1 MHTKNNANKNPISS
15 FSKQDKKLLVD
26 FYGLLLKWQIEETK
40 KETNRHNEPIK
51 QDITNK
57 T

>member
-1 MHTKNNANKNPISS
+1 MHTKNNTNKNPISS